1 MIDRRALRGIISV
14 ILIVIAALGAAT
26 TSSFCQTPRKQ
37 QAPDKDATDVS
48 FGRFTVGILTGAP
61 QSTESAIAQDIA
73 TLLAADQESGPHGEV
88 ALRVLPMIGNG
99 GTRNLLDV
107 LTLPGADVAIVPI
120 VLANRLRDRNT
131 VGDITGK
138 LVYIASLFP
147 LQFHLLARADVK
159 SLSDLAGKTISLGEE
174 GSASAVLGLEVLNA
188 LDVKADIVNLGLQA
202 ALEGMRKGDIAAAL
216 VVSAKPIEALAP
228 LAQFSA
234 VRLIPI
240 PYWSSLRH
248 DYLQTTITHADY
260 PTILGVDE
268 NVPTIAVRAALFAY
282 NWPKRSSRYALMDN
296 FVQSF
301 FARFPKFLT
310 DAHHPAWRQV
320 NLTDTVA
327 GWKRFEPAERWL
339 KTHSGGV
346 VSAPEPTTTGQAPS
360 RGPLFPSFRGT
371 SDVWPATPP
380 ASTST
385 PNRR

>member
-1 MIDRRALRGIISV
+1 MIDRRALRGMLSAA
-14 ILIVIAALGAAT
+14 LMVIAVLGTVTAG
-26 TSSFCQTPRKQ
+26 SFCQTPRKQ
-37 QAPDKDATDVS
+37 EASDKDATDIS
-48 FGRFTVGILTGAP
+48 FGRFTAGLVSGTP

-73 TLLAADQESGPHGEV
+73 TMLAANQESGPHGEV
-88 ALRVLPMIGNG
+88 ALRVLPMVGNG

-107 LTLPGADVAIVPI
+107 LTLPGADMAIVPV
-120 VLANRLRDRNT
+120 VLANRLRDGKT
-131 VGDITGK
+131 VGDISSR

-159 SLSDLAGKTISLGEE
+159 GLSDLAGKTISLGEE
-174 GSASAVLGLEVLNA
+174 GSVSAVLGLEVLNA

-216 VVSAKPIEALAP
+216 VISAKPIEALAP

-240 PYWSSLRH
+240 PYWSSLRR

-268 NVPTIAVRAALFAY
+268 NVPTIAVRSALFAY
-282 NWPKRSSRYALMDN
+282 NWPKRSGRYALMNN
-296 FVQSF
+296 FVQTF
-301 FARFPKFLT
+301 FARFPNFLA

-320 NLTDTVA
+320 NLADTLT

-339 KTHSGGV
+339 KTHSGAM
-346 VSAPEPTTTGQAPS
+346 VSSPEPTTTGETS
-360 RGPLFPSFRGT
+360 HSPLFPGLRGT
-371 SDVWPATPP
+371 GNAKPDD
-380 ASTST
+380 ASGVHQDAK
-385 PNRR
+385 